1 LEQALGVAVATRLLS
16 DAERLSPAL
25 AGTRRAGE
33 RFWRELRRGTE
44 AGEGRTVVHGDFW
57 VGSSRDA
64 YHELDSALDALAAVA
79 ETASCRVS
87 ARSGPAS
94 LPGGTSRT
102 MLADAF
108 DVARRRSQLLRD
120 ELASVVDGAPG
131 RIAWF
136 EKDAKKAALSSS
148 PVDVSGIFR
157 DHVFDR
163 IPAVVLTSAT
173 LSSGA
178 APSAPPD
185 AVQVSRSQQPQFRF
199 LRSRLGLDE
208 PPANPLELVV
218 ESPFDFASRALLYV
232 PDDLPAPGEDGFS
245 EAASERIVELV
256 ELTGGG
262 AFVLA
267 TSVRAMRRLY
277 QALRARLSGALVLM
291 QGEAPKS
298 TLIALFKEHGNAVLV
313 ATLSFWQGV
322 DVPGAALRLVV
333 LDKIPFPVPSD
344 PIVTARSQALEES
357 GRNAFMELHVPLAQ
371 ITLKQGFG
379 RLIRT
384 RTDSGIV
391 ALFDPRVHR
400 RGYGRRLIG
409 ALPKARTVR
418 RLEEVR
424 AFWLRVTAP
433 QPSVLPL

>member
-1 LEQALGVAVATRLLS
+1 
-16 DAERLSPAL
+16 
-25 AGTRRAGE
+25 
-33 RFWRELRRGTE
+33 
-44 AGEGRTVVHGDFW
+44 
-57 VGSSRDA
+57 
-64 YHELDSALDALAAVA
+64 
-79 ETASCRVS
+79 
-87 ARSGPAS
+87 
-94 LPGGTSRT
+94 
-102 MLADAF
+102 
-108 DVARRRSQLLRD
+108 
-120 ELASVVDGAPG
+120 
-131 RIAWF
+131 
-136 EKDAKKAALSSS
+136 
-148 PVDVSGIFR
+148 
-157 DHVFDR
+157 
-163 IPAVVLTSAT
+163 
-173 LSSGA
+173 
-178 APSAPPD
+178 
-185 AVQVSRSQQPQFRF
+185 
-199 LRSRLGLDE
+199 
-208 PPANPLELVV
+208 
-218 ESPFDFASRALLYV
+218 
-232 PDDLPAPGEDGFS
+232 
-245 EAASERIVELV
+245 
-256 ELTGGG
+256 
-262 AFVLA
+262 
-267 TSVRAMRRLY
+267 
-277 QALRARLSGALVLM
+277 M